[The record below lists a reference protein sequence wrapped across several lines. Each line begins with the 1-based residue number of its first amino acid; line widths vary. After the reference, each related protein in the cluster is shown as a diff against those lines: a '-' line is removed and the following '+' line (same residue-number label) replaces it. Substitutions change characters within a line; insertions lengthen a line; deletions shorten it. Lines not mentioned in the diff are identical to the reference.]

1 MTTWP
6 TCGMSPAGGASRIG
20 GRGARL
26 LRSEGTVAASEN
38 NAEILEGSTAPTIT
52 DAPTTDLRPTT
63 APVPQDESVSVTD
76 ESALLRP
83 DHLTVDLGSADPGGA
98 GIISSTHIRYFG
110 DYEIIREI
118 ARGGMGVVFEAPGQP
133 QPTGS
138 AQDDPC
144 RPNCHLR

>member
-6 TCGMSPAGGASRIG
+6 TCGMSPGWRCEPIG
-20 GRGARL
+20 GRGKQTAQWVGGHSCSKRDD
-26 LRSEGTVAASEN
+26 
-38 NAEILEGSTAPTIT
+38 AEILEGSTAPTIT

-76 ESALLRP
+76 ETALLRP

-118 ARGGMGVVFEAPGQP
+118 ARGKMGGFREK
-133 QPTGS
+133 S
-138 AQDDPC
+138 ASTD
-144 RPNCHLR
+144 R